1 MEARIVY
8 TLQTYILYTKQAYS
22 EPRAT
27 WAKGVLTEK
36 QRAEQSRAV
45 VDFIGIYNL
54 ILFERGRSEKQ
65 L

>member
-27 WAKGVLTEK
+27 WAKEVLTEK
-36 QRAEQSRAV
+36 QRAESGAV
-45 VDFIGIYNL
+45 LDFNRIYNL
-54 ILFERGRSEKQ
+54 KSFLSYF
-65 L
+65 